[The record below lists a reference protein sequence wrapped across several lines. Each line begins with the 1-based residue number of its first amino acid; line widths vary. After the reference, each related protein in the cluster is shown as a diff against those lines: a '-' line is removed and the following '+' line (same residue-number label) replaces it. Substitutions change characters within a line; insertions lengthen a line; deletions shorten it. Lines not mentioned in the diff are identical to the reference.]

1 MYEKTKER
9 LMTKHTGLTLLFL
22 LVCGTLLLSACTTT
36 TTPGAIKSS
45 QTPAQVLQKSQN
57 AMKRLT
63 SVHLGLTSSSTVQ
76 LPTTPSSSAPSSGIT
91 TMTTG
96 NGDEKL
102 PGQVALH
109 LTTHVGTTGQ
119 SITLAEIVLN
129 NKLYIQNTKGQ
140 WYVIDA
146 SKLSGNTGIPTSD
159 NDASTVTN
167 ILALAQKAT
176 LTDHGLV
183 TLNGQKLRHLT
194 VTFGKDALPQLLN
207 AGSQTQNAQTQ
218 QSTAQLLKS
227 VQAFQAQVDFWID
240 ESTYYVH
247 QMDEKIT
254 LKLNRSPLGTTA
266 TTTSAGTTATSSATT
281 TDTLIDLSKF
291 NQPVTI
297 TVPTNAI
304 PTTNILSIF
313 Q

>member
-1 MYEKTKER
+1 
-9 LMTKHTGLTLLFL
+9 
-22 LVCGTLLLSACTTT
+22 
-36 TTPGAIKSS
+36 
-45 QTPAQVLQKSQN
+45 
-57 AMKRLT
+57 MKRLT

-76 LPTTPSSSAPSSGIT
+76 LPTTPSASAPSSGIT

-140 WYVIDA
+140 WYVLDT
-146 SKLSGNTGIPTSD
+146 SKLPGNSSVPTSG
-159 NDASTVTN
+159 NDASTVN
-167 ILALAQKAT
+167 NVLALAQKAT
-176 LTDHGLV
+176 LTDHGIV
-183 TLNGQKLRHLT
+183 TLNGQKLRRLT

-207 AGSQTQNAQTQ
+207 ASGQTQNAQAQ
-218 QSTAQLLKS
+218 QSTTQLLKS
-227 VQAFQAQVDFWID
+227 IKAFQAQVDFWID
-240 ESTYYVH
+240 ENTSYVH
-247 QMDEKIT
+247 QMDEKIS
-254 LKLNRSPLGTTA
+254 LKLDSGALGATA
-266 TTTSAGTTATSSATT
+266 TPTGASATAASSATT

-297 TVPTNAI
+297 TAPANAI
-304 PTTNILSIF
+304 PTTNIFSIF

>member
-1 MYEKTKER
+1 M
-9 LMTKHTGLTLLFL
+9 KH
-22 LVCGTLLLSACTTT
+22 
-36 TTPGAIKSS
+36 
-45 QTPAQVLQKSQN
+45 
-57 AMKRLT
+57 LT
-63 SVHLGLTSSSTVQ
+63 SVHLGLSSSSTVQ
-76 LPTTPSSSAPSSGIT
+76 LPTTSSSSTTPTGIT

-96 NGDEKL
+96 NGDEKI

-109 LTTHVGTTGQ
+109 LTTRVGTTGQ

-140 WYVIDA
+140 WYVLNT
-146 SKLSGNTGIPTSD
+146 SKLPGTTGIPTRG
-159 NDASTVTN
+159 NDASTVN
-167 ILALAQKAT
+167 NVLALAQKAT
-176 LTDHGLV
+176 LTDHGIV
-183 TLNGQKLRHLT
+183 TLNGQKLRRLT

-207 AGSQTQNAQTQ
+207 ANGQTQNAQTQ

-227 VQAFQAQVDFWID
+227 IKSFQAQVDFWID
-240 ESTYYVH
+240 ENTSYVH

-254 LKLNRSPLGTTA
+254 LKLDSSALGTTG
-266 TTTSAGTTATSSATT
+266 TSTGTTAASAATT

-291 NQPVTI
+291 NQPVII
-297 TVPTNAI
+297 TAPTNAI

>member
-1 MYEKTKER
+1 
-9 LMTKHTGLTLLFL
+9 MTKHTGLSLLFL

-36 TTPGAIKSS
+36 TTPGAVKST
-45 QTPAQVLQKSQN
+45 QTPLQVLQKSQS
-57 AMKRLT
+57 AMKHLT

-76 LPTTPSSSAPSSGIT
+76 LPTTASSSATSSGIT
-91 TMTTG
+91 TLTTG

-109 LTTHVGTTGQ
+109 LTTHIGTTGQ

-129 NKLYIQNTKGQ
+129 NKLYIQNSKGQ
-140 WYVIDA
+140 WYVLDT
-146 SKLSGNTGIPTSD
+146 SKLSGTTGIPTRG
-159 NDASTVTN
+159 NDASTVN
-167 ILALAQKAT
+167 NVLALAQKAS
-176 LTDHGLV
+176 LTDHGIV
-183 TLNGQKLRHLT
+183 TLNGQKLRRLT

-207 AGSQTQNAQTQ
+207 ASGQTQNAQTQ

-227 VQAFQAQVDFWID
+227 IKSFQAQVDFWID
-240 ESTYYVH
+240 ENTSYVH
-247 QMDEKIT
+247 QMDEKIS
-254 LKLNRSPLGTTA
+254 LKLDSSALGTTG
-266 TTTSAGTTATSSATT
+266 TPTSTSTTAASSATT

-297 TVPTNAI
+297 TAPANAI